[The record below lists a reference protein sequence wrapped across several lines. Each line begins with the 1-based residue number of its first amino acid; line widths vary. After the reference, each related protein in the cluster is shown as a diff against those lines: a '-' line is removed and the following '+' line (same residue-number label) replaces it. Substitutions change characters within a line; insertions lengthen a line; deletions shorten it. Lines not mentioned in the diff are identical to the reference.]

1 MTTGSVIF
9 LSEHYDVLH
18 FNLTSTGLSSKEHSD
33 IVCFNLT
40 SIGLSSKEHSDI
52 VCFNLTSTGRAS
64 HPTTKIIKLSAS
76 VTCLLFFREYYD
88 TVRFCVI
95 YTGIVSYS
103 PTNSMK
109 LRFHLMS
116 SGSLSFLNAHYDIV
130 FLSDVCWYI
139 V

>member
-1 MTTGSVIF
+1 MCFYLMTTGSVIF

-18 FNLTSTGLSSKEHSD
+18 FNLTST
-33 IVCFNLT
+33 
-40 SIGLSSKEHSDI
+40 GLSSKEHSDI